1 MVLWRLLSANQR
13 EIEKREAEAVNIEEQ
28 YTSLQEEIQGKT
40 DKLKKIFAMAKSVQG
55 EIEDIQRVCKA
66 APQIS
71 ASVQP
76 SFPTGKTTIPRR

>member
-40 DKLKKIFAMAKSVQG
+40 DKLKKIFTMAKSVQG

-66 APQIS
+66 VPQIS
-71 ASVQP
+71 ASSQP